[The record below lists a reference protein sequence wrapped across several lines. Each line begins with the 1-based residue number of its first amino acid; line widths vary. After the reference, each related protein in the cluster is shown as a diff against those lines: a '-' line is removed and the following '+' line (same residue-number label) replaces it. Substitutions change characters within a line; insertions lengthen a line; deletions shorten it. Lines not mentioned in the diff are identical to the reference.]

1 MPVLREAAYGQQVI
15 NNFGSAGT
23 NAFISYDGPCP
34 PSDYPPNVHHYVF
47 TLYALDKEIELPA
60 SANFP
65 PTGVSLFRA
74 LVEAGQFHHIL
85 ASASI
90 TGLYSTNP

>member
-74 LVEAGQFHHIL
+74 LVEAGHFHHIL